1 MARELI
7 EPPVAEQRLRMGY
20 DEWLRWNPEGVRSEW
35 VDGEVV
41 VFVSTSRRHGLVV
54 WFLAAL
60 LGHYVQF
67 RRLGEVQAESM
78 AMRLERTG
86 RVPDIFFV
94 AAHHMDRLTPTQL
107 LGPADLVVEVVSDDG
122 VERDREEK
130 LADYAAAGVPEYWL
144 VDSRPDQHRAEFF
157 RLVDGVYRPVTP
169 DADGR
174 YDSAVLAG
182 LWLRPDWL
190 EQDPLPNA
198 LTCLAEGDPE
208 ILRAALAGTSPAVDS
223 GSTDSTSR

>member
-1 MARELI
+1 MAREMI
-7 EPPVAEQRLRMGY
+7 EPAVAERRLRMDY

-35 VDGEVV
+35 VDGEVII
-41 VFVSTSRRHGLVV
+41 FVSTSRRHGLLV

-78 AMRLERTG
+78 AMRLEHTG

-94 AAHHMDRLTPTQL
+94 ATDHLDRLTPTQL
-107 LGPADLVVEVVSDDG
+107 LGPADLVIEVISDDSP
-122 VERDREEK
+122 ERDR
-130 LADYAAAGVPEYWL
+130 ADKFAEYAAAGVPEYWL
-144 VDSRPDQHRAEFF
+144 VDSRPERPRAEFF
-157 RLVDGVYRPVTP
+157 RLIDGIYRPVMP

-174 YDSAVLAG
+174 YHSAVVPG
-182 LWLRPDWL
+182 FWLRPAWL

-198 LTCLAEGDPE
+198 LACLAEVDPE
-208 ILRAALAGTSPAVDS
+208 ILRAALGGAFPATDAGPADPAP
-223 GSTDSTSR
+223 R